1 MYFGVRC
8 LIFGRRF
15 FLHWRVGARAG
26 HAAAVNPT
34 RSHLRMQRLLAVAVF
49 MVLMC
54 GTWTGLLAA
63 SLADGI
69 AAHQRGDYET
79 ALGIFRP
86 LAEQNNVAAQYN
98 LAHMYREGQG
108 VLQDFDGAARLYR
121 MAAEQG
127 DGLSQY
133 NLGAMYY
140 NGQGAPRNL
149 VLSYMWLTVSA
160 VAGAENAARS
170 RAILTRQM
178 SSEQIA
184 EALRLV
190 RDCQKQNFKNC
201 D

>member
-1 MYFGVRC
+1 
-8 LIFGRRF
+8 
-15 FLHWRVGARAG
+15 
-26 HAAAVNPT
+26 
-34 RSHLRMQRLLAVAVF
+34 